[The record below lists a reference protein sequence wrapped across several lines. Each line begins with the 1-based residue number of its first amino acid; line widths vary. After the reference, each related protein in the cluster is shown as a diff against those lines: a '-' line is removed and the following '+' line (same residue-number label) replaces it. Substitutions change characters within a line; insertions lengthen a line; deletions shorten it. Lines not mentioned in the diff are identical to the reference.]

1 MSYKLTT
8 FDGVTLPTRNA
19 SQPLDTGE
27 TTPGIVAASG
37 GAFDR
42 YGTRQ
47 VQPQLR
53 RIVLVAGYTASSAS
67 ALRTLLDALRAK
79 VGARGQLI
87 RERDD
92 ATTQWLYARLLSV
105 SGEWRNEDGRY
116 YELTLTWETAE
127 PTWRSTSATVSSRS
141 LTSGSQNLSIV
152 VAGSAPVLDA
162 VVQIGASTGTITV
175 GTVTV
180 SAIGA
185 RWTYSGTITAGTV
198 NFDAGAKTVKQG
210 TVDKYSG
217 FALSGTHSAYG
228 WLPMT
233 PGTMTMAIGVNGSG
247 TAIVTH
253 YNRWY

>member
-1 MSYKLTT
+1 MSYKLTS

-19 SQPLDTGE
+19 QQPLDTGE
-27 TTPGIVAASG
+27 TTPGIVPAAG

-47 VQPQLR
+47 VTPQLR
-53 RIVLVAGYTASSAS
+53 RIVLVAGYTAATDA
-67 ALRTLLDALRAK
+67 ALRTLLDGLRAK
-79 VGARGQLI
+79 IGVRGQLI
-87 RERDD
+87 RTRDD
-92 ATTQWLYARLLSV
+92 GTTQWLYARLLSV
-105 SGEWRNEDGRY
+105 AGDWRNEDGRY
-116 YELTLTWETAE
+116 YELTCAWETAE
-127 PTWRSTSATVSSRS
+127 STWRSTTATVSSRS
-141 LTSGSQNLSIV
+141 LASGSQNLSIV
-152 VAGSAPVLDA
+152 VAGSAPVPDA
-162 VVQIGASTGTITV
+162 VVQIGATSGTITV

-198 NFDAGAKTVKQG
+198 DFDAGAKTVKQG
-210 TVDKYSG
+210 TVDKYSN

>member
-8 FDGVTLPTRNA
+8 FDGATLPTRNA

-47 VQPQLR
+47 VLPQLR

-79 VGARGQLI
+79 EGVRGQLI

-92 ATTQWLYARLLSV
+92 GATQWLYARLLSV

-116 YELTLTWETAE
+116 YELTCTWETAE

-141 LTSGSQNLSIV
+141 LASGSQNLSIV

-162 VVQIGASTGTITV
+162 VVQIGASSGTITV

-180 SAIGA
+180 SSIGA

-210 TVDKYSG
+210 TVNKYSG
-217 FALSGTHSAYG
+217 FALAGTHSAYG

-233 PGTMTMAIGVNGSG
+233 PGTMTMAIGVNGNG